1 MIKNL
6 TIAAF
11 ALVAAT
17 STAFANSILS
27 EAASPI
33 AKITRGHGNAG
44 DTATS
49 ASNPEVSF
57 QVLDNGMVERTNS
70 RFGTTTIIDPSA
82 ELRKNSRSR

>member
-6 TIAAF
+6 TIATF

-33 AKITRGHGNAG
+33 AKIVQGHGNTG
-44 DTATS
+44 DAATS
-49 ASNPEVSF
+49 ASNPETSF
-57 QVLDNGMVERTNS
+57 RVLDNGMVERTNS
-70 RFGTTTIIDPSA
+70 RFGTTAIIDPSA
-82 ELRKNSRSR
+82 ALHKNSRGR

>member
-11 ALVAAT
+11 ALIAAT
-17 STAFANSILS
+17 SAASANSALS
-27 EAASPI
+27 ESASPI
-33 AKITRGHGNAG
+33 TKITQGHGNAG
-44 DTATS
+44 DAATS

-57 QVLDNGMVERTNS
+57 RVLDTGKVERTNS

-82 ELRKNSRSR
+82 ELRRNSRSR